1 MGTSNSDRHMSRS
14 KKRWLAAWACAGSL
28 LLSGCEDQPKAAA
41 REALPVVVANVEQKT
56 VPLQLRAIG
65 NVEALSNVA
74 IKAQISGELTG
85 VHFREGQEVR
95 KGELLFTLDR
105 RPVEA
110 DLRRAEAT
118 LAKDEAEA
126 ANARSTAARA
136 EKLFGEGVMAR
147 EQRDQLV
154 AAGEASE
161 AVVRADKAAVE
172 NAKLSLA
179 YTTIYS
185 PLTGRTGTLKVH
197 AGNLVKA
204 NDDAS
209 VLTTINQI
217 SPIYVNFALPERHLP
232 ELKKFVVAG
241 KVRVDAMPPHQET
254 PLGQGVVTFIDNAVD
269 ATTGTIKV
277 KATFANDDRQLWPGQ
292 FVDVVLTLMQQPNAI
307 TIPSVAV
314 QTGQQGQYVYVV
326 KSDSTV
332 ENRTINVVRTFGQ
345 ESIIEKGLQPG
356 ERVVTDGQLRLHPG
370 ARVEI
375 KSGLPASVNGLSSP
389 SDNASGGQ

>member
-1 MGTSNSDRHMSRS
+1 MSNLTCRLR
-14 KKRWLAAWACAGSL
+14 L
-28 LLSGCEDQPKAAA
+28 LLLVAVAALPTAGCGDKPKAAE
-41 REALPVVVANVEQKT
+41 RDPVPVVISTVEQKT
-56 VPLQLRAIG
+56 VPLQIRAIG

-74 IKAQISGELTG
+74 IKTQISGELTG
-85 VHFREGQEVR
+85 VHFREGQDVK
-95 KGELLFTLDR
+95 KGTLLFTIDR
-105 RPVEA
+105 RPFEA
-110 DLRRAEAT
+110 DLSRAEAT
-118 LAKDEAEA
+118 LAKDEAAA
-126 ANARSTAARA
+126 ANARSMAARA
-136 EKLFGEGVMAR
+136 EKLFDEGVMAR
-147 EQRDQLV
+147 EQRDLLAT
-154 AAGEASE
+154 AAESAQ
-161 AVVRADKAAVE
+161 ATVRADQAAVE
-172 NAKLSLA
+172 NAKLSLS

-185 PLTGRTGTLKVH
+185 PLSGRTGTLLVH
-197 AGNLVKA
+197 TGNLVKE
-204 NDDAS
+204 NDTSS

-217 SPIYVNFALPERHLP
+217 SPIYVNFALPERYLP
-232 ELKKFVVAG
+232 ELKRFVAAG
-241 KVRVDAMPPHQET
+241 KIRVDAMPPHEET

-277 KATFANDDRQLWPGQ
+277 KATFENGDHQLWPGQ

-356 ERVVTDGQLRLHPG
+356 ERVVTDGQLRLQPG

-375 KSGLPASVNGLSSP
+375 KSGLPASVNGLSP
-389 SDNASGGQ
+389 SDAASGSQ